1 MHITSIKRAGATHMM
16 LLHPKFYIHF
26 NFISDNDILMIYLQT
41 KYQKQHISVLQNNI
55 YKMKIDLLYLHLQ
68 KWYFHSPKNWHLQ
81 IEVSIY
87 YNIHPDIFL
96 LNNISTIR
104 YRYIIWDIFFSGMIK
119 TYGRIQS
126 KKKNIWA
133 DGTIL
138 QRGRNRCLAF
148 Q

>member
-1 MHITSIKRAGATHMM
+1 
-16 LLHPKFYIHF
+16 
-26 NFISDNDILMIYLQT
+26 MIYLQT

-87 YNIHPDIFL
+87 YNIHPEIFL

-104 YRYIIWDIFFSGMIK
+104 YRYIIWDIFFF
-119 TYGRIQS
+119 RDD
-126 KKKNIWA
+126 KNIWA
-133 DGTIL
+133 DSVKKKTYG
-138 QRGRNRCLAF
+138 QMAQFYKGAE
-148 Q
+148 